1 MLHALWIGME
11 QFLHFKQT
19 NRSPYMYRLIL
30 VSLWLLT
37 AWPVANGCDACG
49 CSIMGQP
56 SGLLSQYRK
65 SYLSMG
71 YSRSGFTSA
80 PGIGEG
86 SSDAFHTLDLTFQYY
101 FSSRFHAGLYQPYR
115 INTRNGG
122 QGQQEVHGFSDTRLQ
137 GSYTFF
143 QATKPKS
150 KFVVYLDAGIGLSLP
165 TGKYDPHLHDQNL
178 PENFNPGNGS
188 LGYSLSQTS
197 SLSYGSIG
205 LVIKNNWTQFTG
217 TPAGYQYGDQWV
229 ANLLTFIEL
238 PIDTQFSVLPM
249 AGFQFENVASD
260 HYANGNNVHGTGG
273 QGTYFSAGGQLKFK
287 TWLCTFQ
294 YVLPMSG
301 TYSDG
306 EVQPD
311 QRLSLQLTHLF

>member
-1 MLHALWIGME
+1 MHRIL
-11 QFLHFKQT
+11 
-19 NRSPYMYRLIL
+19 L
-30 VSLWLLT
+30 VSICLLT
-37 AWPVANGCDACG
+37 ALPVAYCCDACG

-65 SYLSMG
+65 SYLSFG
-71 YSRSGFTSA
+71 YSRSGFTAA

-143 QATKPKS
+143 QSTKPSS
-150 KFVVYLDAGIGLSLP
+150 KFEVYLDAGVGLSLP
-165 TGKYDPHLHDQNL
+165 TGKYDPHLHEQNL

-249 AGFQFENVASD
+249 AGFQFENVTSD

-294 YVLPMSG
+294 YILPMSG